1 MARKKTT
8 TPVKAKGS
16 DTKGRSADVAKFLK
30 THEGMIGNIDK
41 EIDFCSTGNWV
52 IDRIVGDGTG
62 EGGPGGFPRG
72 FMTEVYGKESC
83 GKTTLTLQAAAECQ
97 KNGGLVVFADFEHSL
112 RAQRH
117 YLKSLGVVTN
127 DPNKFIHLEPADLQ
141 DGTKAVVEA
150 TLALKPDM
158 VIIDSVAAMIPRQFL
173 TGDVDDAIKVG
184 LHAKLVGVFI
194 GTMNKILQKT
204 NTSLVLINQLRSK
217 ISSMPSNGPS
227 TDTTGGLALK
237 FYMHLRLNLVAVQKI
252 SSDSKSIIT
261 GDNVK
266 EVTDQQVKVTAV
278 KNKMDRPFRSET
290 VYIKFGKGIDGLRS
304 LIELAKKRGVLEGK
318 SWLEYVSPNDEGF
331 NFKLQGVGRVQDHL
345 ENHPEVLEDMMPALF
360 PKVDVNEYLKAK
372 EEGELDEDDGASDEM
387 EAMMKEMQNNM
398 EKIDG

>member
-1 MARKKTT
+1 MARKKVT
-8 TPVKAKGS
+8 TPVKASGS
-16 DTKGRSADVAKFLK
+16 ATKGRSADIAKFLK
-30 THEGMIGNIDK
+30 DHEGMVGDIDK
-41 EIDFCSTGNWV
+41 EIDFCSTGSWV

-62 EGGPGGFPRG
+62 EGGAGGFPRG

-97 KNGGLVVFADFEHSL
+97 RNGGLVVFADFEHSL

-127 DPNKFIHLEPADLQ
+127 DPTKFIHLEPSDLQ
-141 DGTKAVVEA
+141 DGTKAIVEA
-150 TLALKPDM
+150 TLKLKPEM
-158 VIIDSVAAMIPRQFL
+158 VIVDSVAAMIPRQFL
-173 TGDVDDAIKVG
+173 TGDVDEAIKVG
-184 LHAKLVGVFI
+184 LHAKLVGVFV
-194 GTMNKILQKT
+194 GTMNKILQRT
-204 NTSLVLINQLRSK
+204 NTALVLINQLRSK
-217 ISSMPSNGPS
+217 IGTTGPVGPT

-237 FYMHLRLNLVAVQKI
+237 FYVHLRLNMVAVQKI
-252 SSDSKSIIT
+252 SSDSKSSIT

-304 LIELAKKRGVLEGK
+304 LIELAKKRGVVTGS
-318 SWLEYVSPNDEGF
+318 SWLEYVSPNDEGL
-331 NFKLQGVGRVQDHL
+331 NFKLQGVSRVQEHL
-345 ENHPEVLEDMMPALF
+345 ENHPEVVEDMMPSLF
-360 PKVDVNEYLKAK
+360 PKVDVGEYLKAK
-372 EEGELDEDDGASDEM
+372 ESGELDDEDGVDSEM

-398 EKIDG
+398 DKV